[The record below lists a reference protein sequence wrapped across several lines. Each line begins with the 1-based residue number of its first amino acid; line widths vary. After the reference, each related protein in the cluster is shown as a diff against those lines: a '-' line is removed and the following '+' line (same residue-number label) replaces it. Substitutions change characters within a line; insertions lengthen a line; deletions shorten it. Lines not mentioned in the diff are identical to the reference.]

1 MIQRTLLALSIV
13 VTATCLTACQRTQ
26 ALGATPSSTKGI
38 APINDIQVYYE
49 IHGDGPPLI
58 LLHGGLGNAGYWD
71 KQIPVLSKKYKVIA
85 MDSRGHGRSTFSE
98 KPIGY
103 ALMASDVVALMDYL
117 SIKKAHILGWSDG
130 GIIGLDLALN
140 HPDRLK
146 KVIVYGANY
155 NLSGVRPDIG
165 ESKKFNDY
173 IEKAAK
179 DYQTLSPD
187 PSRWDAFMENIGQM
201 WASEP
206 NLTAEQLGSI
216 TVPMLILD
224 GDNDELIYTEHSTE
238 MAGLIPTAEL
248 TLVPGAGHFAAWEKP
263 DEFNKIVL
271 KFLAE

>member
-13 VTATCLTACQRTQ
+13 VTATCLTACQRTP
-26 ALGATPSSTKGI
+26 APVATPSNGMV
-38 APINDIQVYYE
+38 PINDIQIYYE

-58 LLHGGLGNAGYWD
+58 LLHGGLGNAGYWE
-71 KQIPVLSKKYKVIA
+71 KQIPALSKKYKVIA

-98 KPIGY
+98 QPIGF

-130 GIIGLDLALN
+130 GIIGLDLALH

-155 NLSGVRPDIG
+155 NPSGVRPDIG

-187 PSRWDAFMENIGQM
+187 PTRWDAFMENIGQM

-206 NLTAEQLGSI
+206 NFTAEQLGGI

-224 GDNDELIYTEHSTE
+224 GDNDELIYTEHTKE
-238 MAGLIPTAEL
+238 MARLIPTAEL
-248 TLVPGAGHFAAWEKP
+248 ALVPGAGHFAAWENP
-263 DEFNKIVL
+263 EEFNKIVL